1 MLEALFGNAN
11 IERILLYLLKNERC
25 YATLLMKRFNCSI
38 STVQNSLERLERGGI
53 LVSFLEGKTRI
64 YTFNPRYPFL
74 LELKAFLSKAYEFLP
89 DSLKEKYY
97 EPVARSRPRKK
108 GKPD

>member
-1 MLEALFGNAN
+1 MFEALFGNSN
-11 IERILLYLLKNERC
+11 IERILFFLLKNERS

-38 STVQNSLERLERGGI
+38 STIQNSLERLEKGGI

-74 LELKAFLSKAYEFLP
+74 FELKTLLDKAYECFP
-89 DSLKEKYY
+89 DALKTKYY
-97 EPVARSRPRKK
+97 EPIVRTRPRKK
-108 GKPD
+108 GKPG